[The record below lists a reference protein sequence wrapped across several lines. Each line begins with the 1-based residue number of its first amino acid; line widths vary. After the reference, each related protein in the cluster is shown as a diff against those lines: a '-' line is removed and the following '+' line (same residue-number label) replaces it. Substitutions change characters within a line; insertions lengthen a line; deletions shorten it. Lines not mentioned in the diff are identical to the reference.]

1 MTPLLRVSDRG
12 GAESD
17 VEVARELV
25 EALVSAGITISETL
39 ASLLE
44 DLPDGAFPG
53 EDKAEVLFDMVAG
66 TCAPLVERVGQPRC
80 AAAIELVAEVR
91 RRLLDDLRAA
101 AASAEQVKH
110 HDIDSYDVMMHPC
123 ELP

>member
-1 MTPLLRVSDRG
+1 VTPLLRVSDRG

-53 EDKAEVLFDMVAG
+53 EDKAEVLLDMG
-66 TCAPLVERVGQPRC
+66 TCAPLVDRVGQPRC
-80 AAAIELVAEVR
+80 AAAIELAAEVR

-101 AASAEQVKH
+101 AASARADEASWHQ
-110 HDIDSYDVMMHPC
+110 
-123 ELP
+123 

>member
-1 MTPLLRVSDRG
+1 VTPLLRVSDRG

-53 EDKAEVLFDMVAG
+53 EDKGEVLLDMVAG
-66 TCAPLVERVGQPRC
+66 TCVPLVHRVGQPRC
-80 AAAIELVAEVR
+80 AAATALIAEVR
-91 RRLLDDLRAA
+91 RRFLDDLRAA
-101 AASAEQVKH
+101 AAQARQAS
-110 HDIDSYDVMMHPC
+110 
-123 ELP
+123 